1 MPGSISLK
9 AVSYKTPDGVTLF
22 SDLDLSFGPV
32 RTGLIGR
39 NGTGKTTLLKLVMGE
54 LAPSS
59 GEVVASGTLG
69 ILRQTVQRSE
79 ASVAEAL
86 GCAEALALLDRL
98 EAGAPD
104 DLRPRDRRRPPALAA
119 RGGGGGARHPARPAS
134 GGRGRGGVSAGARMR
149 ARARGPR
156 RAGQHT
162 G

>member
-39 NGTGKTTLLKLVMGE
+39 NGTGKTTLLKLVTGE

-59 GEVVASGTLG
+59 GEVVVSGTLG

-86 GCAEALALLDRL
+86 GCAERLARLDRL
-98 EAGAPD
+98 EAGTGSVEDATEADWLLPSRVETAIAD
-104 DLRPRDRRRPPALAA
+104 VGLPPLA
-119 RGGGGGARHPARPAS
+119 
-134 GGRGRGGVSAGARMR
+134 
-149 ARARGPR
+149 
-156 RAGQHT
+156 
-162 G
+162 